1 MKLFK
6 YSGAGNDF
14 VLVDG
19 RSADVSAYRQPE
31 TIGALCSRGRGV
43 RSSDGRVG
51 SDGLMI
57 LDSSSVCDF
66 KMEFYNPDGSSGM
79 MCGNGGRC
87 IVAFADSLGIV
98 PSDGKV
104 FRFEAPDGL
113 HRGEILRRDGPLSEV
128 RISMVDV
135 KTWRAFPDGGWFL
148 NTGTRHYVRF
158 VEDVE
163 TLDVE
168 SEGRALRWNPE
179 FAPEGVNVNFVSISA
194 DGLLHV
200 RTFEKGVEAETLA
213 CGTGIVASCIAAYL
227 RSHVS
232 QTGDLRAF
240 EEAETSASGSP
251 ALALR
256 NICGISALA
265 GIGPA
270 ADRACVKYRVR
281 ARQDFLS
288 VDFRPVEGGFR
299 DVRLTGPALQ
309 IPIL

>member
-1 MKLFK
+1 MRLFK

-19 RSADVSAYRQPE
+19 RSADVSAYRQAE
-31 TIGALCSRGRGV
+31 TIGALCSRSRGI

-57 LDSSSVCDF
+57 LDASDDHDF

-98 PSDGKV
+98 PSEGGV

-113 HRGEILRRDGPLSEV
+113 HRGEILHRDGSLSEV

-135 KTWRAFPDGGWFL
+135 RTWKALPDGGWFL

-158 VEDVE
+158 VGDVE
-163 TLDVE
+163 TVNVE
-168 SEGRALRWNPE
+168 LEGRTFRWNPQ
-179 FAPEGVNVNFVSISA
+179 FAPEGVNVNFVSISP

-213 CGTGIVASCIAAYL
+213 CGTGIVASCIATYL
-227 RSHVS
+227 RGRSVMP
-232 QTGDLRAF
+232 
-240 EEAETSASGSP
+240 ETSVCSYP
-251 ALALR
+251 APLAVETV
-256 NICGISALA
+256 
-265 GIGPA
+265 
-270 ADRACVKYRVR
+270 ADLPCVNYRVR
-281 ARQDFLS
+281 ARQEFLS
-288 VDFRPVEGGFR
+288 VDFRPAEEGFI

-309 IPIL
+309 VSVL